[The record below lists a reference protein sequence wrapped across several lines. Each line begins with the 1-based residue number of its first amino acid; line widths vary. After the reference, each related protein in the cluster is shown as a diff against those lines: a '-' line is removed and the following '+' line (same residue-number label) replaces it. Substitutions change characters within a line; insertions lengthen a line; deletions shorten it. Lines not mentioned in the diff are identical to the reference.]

1 MTELIHKFQNTFTQY
16 KDKLKEKQ
24 LDALVATVGNGS
36 GATQATIN
44 QAPVGNL
51 PTQSN
56 QQEETAVQ
64 QTIENGTAFDK
75 PQDADRRDAQK
86 QQNS

>member
-16 KDKLKEKQ
+16 KDKLQEQQ
-24 LDALVATVGNGS
+24 LDALVATVGNS

-64 QTIENGTAFDK
+64 
-75 PQDADRRDAQK
+75 
-86 QQNS
+86 